1 LYNQPESILY
11 GDQPTVFDL
20 FLYLLNLEDGH
31 ELPDMPGHL
40 VSSAPRRVS
49 RNRSGDMLSALL
61 TPAARGLIPAEDLQ
75 ELLLRLAGEY
85 FASAGSV
92 TNGIRTAVDIINDLL
107 INSSWLADSGGG
119 QTAGT
124 LNLAVLHTNSLFI
137 AHVGATHSI
146 LFSRERVADMYDP
159 PVHGS
164 GSLQPEI
171 AGLTQESVSGLGA
184 ARTIQPRFYQQEI
197 ASGDLLIQCAKP
209 PSFWSEN
216 ELKGSANLAVDGLRR
231 RLLLHPPLELY
242 AALMQFSGGKGEIHR
257 LEPRKPERQAQ
268 ISFEDNIFSSEG
280 EDALDLNGG
289 SLPQARPPARP
300 PFRFAENLTLPG
312 VEAGTP
318 GPGSENEAPAGRETE
333 EVQEKMVLPLP
344 DLSLAAWQERAD
356 RLVDFFQ
363 SIPERTR
370 RIFISSRPKFN
381 PGVLVRTGPSGS
393 FPAATLLF
401 IAIAIPVL
409 VVAIATTIYFRSGKS
424 EQRQAY
430 LLAAQQ
436 TALQAAGEMD
446 AAVQRDLWEQS
457 LHWVIKAEE
466 FGQTDDTR
474 YLYQQ
479 ALYAIDTL
487 DGVVRLPMQ
496 LAVATG
502 LPSGVEVT
510 RIAASSEDVFLL
522 NGRGGNI
529 IRLTL
534 TDLGFQVDPKFNCGP
549 GPSGAKT
556 IGPLIDM
563 FVLPPDNQFS
573 ASLVAIDRSGNLLY
587 CMPGKTPLVTT
598 LTPPDLGWGRITAI
612 AHANNTLYILDP
624 PSKAVQR
631 FGGSDYAFGGSPH
644 LFFDEQIPKLD
655 DVIDLTVYQ
664 DDLYLL
670 HKSGQTTVCTYSAFA
685 FSPTR
690 CSDPAPYGKAGSGD
704 EITSF
709 PGVYFTQILST
720 QPPDPSLYFLD
731 DAGSSIYHFS
741 LRLNLQNRYRFEAYQ
756 DSPRPENP
764 LTALD
769 FSANRVVY
777 LAFRD
782 RVYYS
787 TIP

>member
-1 LYNQPESILY
+1 MH
-11 GDQPTVFDL
+11 DL
-20 FLYLLNLEDGH
+20 FLYLINLEDGH
-31 ELPDMPGHL
+31 ELPHLPGHL
-40 VSSAPRRVS
+40 VSNAPRRVS
-49 RNRSGDMLSALL
+49 RNRAGDILSALL
-61 TPAARGLIPAEDLQ
+61 TPASRGLIPEEDLQ

-85 FASAGSV
+85 FASVGSV
-92 TNGIRTAVDIINDLL
+92 TNGIRTAVEIINDLL
-107 INSSWLADSGGG
+107 FNSAWLSESADQS
-119 QTAGT
+119 AGT
-124 LNLAVLHTNSLFI
+124 LNLAILHANSLFI

-146 LFSRERVADMYDP
+146 LFSRERVVDMYDP
-159 PVHGS
+159 PVHAADT
-164 GSLQPEI
+164 LQPEI
-171 AGLTQESVSGLGA
+171 SGITQGTVSGLGA
-184 ARTIQPRFYQQEI
+184 TRTSQPRFYQQEI
-197 ASGDLLIQCAKP
+197 KSGDLLIQCAKP

-242 AALMQFSGGKGEIHR
+242 AALMQFSNGKGEIHR

-268 ISFEDNIFSSEG
+268 ISFEDNVLSPEG
-280 EDALDLNGG
+280 EDALDLDSEN
-289 SLPQARPPARP
+289 LPLARPAVRP
-300 PFRFAENLTLPG
+300 PIRFAENLPLPG
-312 VEAGTP
+312 VENGTLP
-318 GPGSENEAPAGRETE
+318 RPASEEGLPSDHSAE
-333 EVQEKMVLPLP
+333 EIREKMVLPLP

-356 RLVDFFQ
+356 RLGAFFETL
-363 SIPERTR
+363 PD
-370 RIFISSRPKFN
+370 RIKMVFKSSRPKFN
-381 PGVLVRTGPSGS
+381 PGALVRTGPSGS

-401 IAIAIPVL
+401 IAVAVPVL

-446 AAVQRDLWEQS
+446 AARQRELWDQS

-474 YLYQQ
+474 YLYRQ
-479 ALYAIDTL
+479 ALSAIDTL

-502 LPSGVEVT
+502 LPAGIEVT

-534 TDLGFQVDPKFNCGP
+534 TDLGFQVDPKFICGP

-563 FVLPPDNQFS
+563 VVLPPENQFG
-573 ASLVAIDRSGNLLY
+573 ASLLAIDRSGNLLY
-587 CMPGKTPLVTT
+587 CMPGKSPLVNT
-598 LTPPDLGWGRITAI
+598 LTPPDLGWGKITAI
-612 AHANNTLYILDP
+612 AYANSTLYILDP

-670 HKSGQTTVCTYSAFA
+670 HKSGQTTVCTYSAFE

-690 CSDPAPYGKAGSGD
+690 CSDPAPYGKAGSK
-704 EITSF
+704 EEVASF
-709 PGVYFTQILST
+709 PDANFTQFLST
-720 QPPDPSLYFLD
+720 QPPDPSLFFLD
-731 DAGSSIYHFS
+731 DAGTSVYHFS
-741 LRLNLQNRYRFEAYQ
+741 LRLNLQNRYRFDAFQ

-764 LTALD
+764 LSAVD
-769 FSANRVVY
+769 FATNRVLF
-777 LAFRD
+777 LAFQD
-782 RVYYS
+782 KVYYA